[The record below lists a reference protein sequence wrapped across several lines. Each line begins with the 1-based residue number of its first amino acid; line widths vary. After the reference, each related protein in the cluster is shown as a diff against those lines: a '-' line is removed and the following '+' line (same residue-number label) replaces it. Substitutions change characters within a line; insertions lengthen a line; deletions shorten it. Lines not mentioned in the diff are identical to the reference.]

1 MWESD
6 RKGAAL
12 VSIPFF
18 FRGYRKKR
26 FVYVLL
32 LLLFIGLKLTGVI
45 KWSWW
50 WVLSPLWISVAII
63 ILLTIWFISIQG
75 RK

>member
-6 RKGAAL
+6 RKGGG
-12 VSIPFF
+12 IGFWE
-18 FRGYRKKR
+18 
-26 FVYVLL
+26 LL
-32 LLLFIGLKLTGVI
+32 LLLFIGLKVAGVI

-50 WVLSPLWISVAII
+50 WVLSPMWISAAII
-63 ILLTIWFISIQG
+63 ILLTIWFILMQG

>member
-6 RKGAAL
+6 RKGGG
-12 VSIPFF
+12 IGFW
-18 FRGYRKKR
+18 G
-26 FVYVLL
+26 LL
-32 LLLFIGLKLTGVI
+32 LLLFIGLKVAGVI

-50 WVLSPLWISVAII
+50 WVLSPMWISAAII
-63 ILLTIWFISIQG
+63 ILLTIWFILLQG